1 VVVKEEIMTTTLTTN
16 FTLSP
21 GSLEGVL
28 VNFYD
33 NESFAFDVER
43 IGLEAVNMALAETET
58 ITSFLRDYPEQ
69 VATMVNHVLTGQTE
83 TAREVASNIGL
94 TAEAFQEGGVNLL
107 WWILILIA
115 IIMLMIP
122 VIYCNHH
129 PEACE
134 DR

>member
-1 VVVKEEIMTTTLTTN
+1 MTTTISTN
-16 FTLSP
+16 LTLSP

-33 NESFAFDVER
+33 NESFAFEVER

-83 TAREVASNIGL
+83 TAREVASNIGI

-107 WWILILIA
+107 WWFMILLA
-115 IIMLMIP
+115 ILMIMIA
-122 VIYCNHH
+122 VIYCSHH